1 MNSPPESV
9 QVAVTFHLKIKMIF
23 FYFFKIIFYI
33 CMIKDINLKQRKK
46 LFFYIFFKNVFN

>member
-23 FYFFKIIFYI
+23 FFYFLKIIFLYLH
-33 CMIKDINLKQRKK
+33 DKK
-46 LFFYIFFKNVFN
+46 Y